1 MAKTEAAKRKWLPL
15 ESDPE
20 VFNRY
25 AKALG
30 CEHVGE
36 TLNFCDVFG
45 LDPDLLGMVPRPVVA
60 VILLFPIEKQ
70 KGGSQQE
77 EEEEQRRSA
86 SMMSKHTSSK
96 GAQDGDVFYIK
107 QKIGNACGTI
117 ALLHA
122 IANNTDVISLKEG
135 SFLSNFVNDCREMSP
150 NERAEYLEE
159 KADFG
164 LESAHNS
171 AATEPTEAGS
181 QTEITEQDMKTDLH
195 FVCYVEKNGVLCELD
210 GRSSCDVVQL
220 SKCTKEDLLE
230 NAAIAIQKRMASTGS
245 IRFNIMACTLAG

>member
-1 MAKTEAAKRKWLPL
+1 MAQESAKAKRKWLPL

-36 TLNFCDVFG
+36 SLNFTDVFG
-45 LDPDLLGMVPRPVVA
+45 LDPELLGMVPRPVVA
-60 VILLFPIEKQ
+60 VILLFPIEKGKGQ
-70 KGGSQQE
+70 GEDGAAMDATTKSNSGSKGGE
-77 EEEEQRRSA
+77 
-86 SMMSKHTSSK
+86 
-96 GAQDGDVFYIK
+96 GGDVFYIK
-107 QKIGNACGTI
+107 QRIGNACGTI

-122 IANNTDVISLKEG
+122 VANNTDVISLKEG
-135 SFLSNFVNDCREMSP
+135 SFLSKFVSECKGMSP

-181 QTEITEQDMKTDLH
+181 QTAITEQDMKTDLH

-210 GRSSCDVVQL
+210 GRRTCDVVHL

-230 NAAIAIQKRMASTGS
+230 KAATAIQKRMQNSGS
-245 IRFNIMACTLAG
+245 IRFNIMACTLSG